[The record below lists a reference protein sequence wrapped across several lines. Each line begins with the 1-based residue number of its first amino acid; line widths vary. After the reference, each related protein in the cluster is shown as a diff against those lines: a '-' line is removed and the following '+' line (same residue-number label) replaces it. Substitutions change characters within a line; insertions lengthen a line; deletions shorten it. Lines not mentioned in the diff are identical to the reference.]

1 MGKKSGKV
9 KDNVKKAQLIDPSRE
24 HGLTDKF
31 RIVLREVFERF
42 DEDKDGVLNREELQ
56 NFAVAANAGSD
67 LEDDEVEQ
75 LQQFFECND
84 KGHLTMKG
92 FFQMYHMQTSSRSSD
107 TWKDMQ
113 RLGYLPSLDR
123 EDGKPL
129 PTGEEALP
137 EKPVVDEKALMEELR
152 TALAE
157 MKVQPETAAAHRRVG
172 TALQASPSS
181 LSTDT
186 KRVTSGLCRCNLL
199 RHAPAQALGRN
210 EAAAR
215 SMQQADQLESK
226 ASAPAAVPQAI
237 ETNE

>member
-113 RLGYLPSLDR
+113 RLGVPS
-123 EDGKPL
+123 
-129 PTGEEALP
+129 
-137 EKPVVDEKALMEELR
+137 ELR
-152 TALAE
+152 PGRR
-157 MKVQPETAAAHRRVG
+157 QAAPHRRRG
-172 TALQASPSS
+172 
-181 LSTDT
+181 
-186 KRVTSGLCRCNLL
+186 
-199 RHAPAQALGRN
+199 PAR
-210 EAAAR
+210 EAGSRREGAHGGAADGARGDEGAAR
-215 SMQQADQLESK
+215 DCGCTS
-226 ASAPAAVPQAI
+226 ASGDRSPGKSLLIVH
-237 ETNE
+237 